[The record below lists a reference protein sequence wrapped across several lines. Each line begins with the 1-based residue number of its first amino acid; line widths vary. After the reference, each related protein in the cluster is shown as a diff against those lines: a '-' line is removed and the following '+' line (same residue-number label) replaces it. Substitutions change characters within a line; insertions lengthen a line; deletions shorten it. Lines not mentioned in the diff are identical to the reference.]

1 MANILLVDDDALI
14 IKLYQVI
21 LRAAEFDVDIAM
33 SGHEMWQGMEKKKPD
48 VILLDVVLPD
58 FNGLELCSKIK
69 RHPQYLNTKIILVS
83 GEEVSPVQIAQ
94 GIDLGADDYLVKPFH
109 PKELLARVKNCL
121 KLKNIEEELRDKN
134 QELKDL
140 SNYLQ
145 NIREEERK
153 HVARE
158 VQEELGQLTAALKM
172 DIDWLAVNLP
182 GATSSQKDRLLN
194 ASEITKR
201 IIQHIRRLASSLR
214 PSMLDELGLFASLD
228 WKCKNTSL
236 QDGIPCSF
244 FRQGNDEDLPVQL
257 KTVVFRVCQEAIMN
271 CVQHAKAT
279 NIAVEAQVTEE
290 FVQVTIEDNGIGFHT
305 DEDKRQFGLIGMRE
319 RAHSLNGN
327 LLIESTKD
335 IGTRI
340 TLTIPRKASVS

>member
-21 LRAAEFDVDIAM
+21 LRAAEFDVEIAM
-33 SGHEMWQGMEKKKPD
+33 SGAEMWKSVENKKPD

-58 FNGLELCSKIK
+58 CNGLDLCKKIK
-69 RHPQYLNTKIILVS
+69 EHPLYLNTKIILVS

-121 KLKNIEEELRDKN
+121 KLKTVEEALRDKN

-153 HVARE
+153 YVARE

-172 DIDWLAVNLP
+172 DVDWLIVNLP
-182 GATSSQKDRLLN
+182 DTAAAQKERLVN
-194 ASEITKR
+194 ASEITKL

-214 PSMLDELGLFASLD
+214 PSMLDELGLFASLE
-228 WKCKNTSL
+228 WKSKTTTT
-236 QDGIPCSF
+236 QDGIPCRF
-244 FRQGNDEDLPVQL
+244 LKEGNDEDLPIQL

-279 NIAVEAQVTEE
+279 SILVEAKVSENW
-290 FVQVTIEDNGIGFHT
+290 VQVTIQDNGIGF
-305 DEDKRQFGLIGMRE
+305 EPVKVKRQFGLIGMRE
-319 RAHSLNGN
+319 RAHSLNGE
-327 LLIESTKD
+327 LLIESSTES
-335 IGTRI
+335 GTQI
-340 TLTIPRKASVS
+340 LLTIPKHP